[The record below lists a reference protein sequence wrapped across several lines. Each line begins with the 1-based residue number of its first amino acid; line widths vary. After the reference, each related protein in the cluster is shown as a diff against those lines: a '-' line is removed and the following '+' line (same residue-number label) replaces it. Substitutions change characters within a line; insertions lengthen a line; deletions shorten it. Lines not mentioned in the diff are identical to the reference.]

1 MSLSVIPSALLI
13 PPLNLVP
20 LGLFGT
26 LAGLRWPRFGRA
38 VSGLAAVGLFVLSL
52 PGVSASLLASLELGL
67 PRDIPAG
74 ADPPGAIVV
83 LSADAGYGA
92 EGGILPGSGI
102 GAITLDRMR
111 GGAVLQREVR
121 LPLLVTGGPLEDGAA
136 PIADQM
142 AESLRED
149 FSARVKWVEPRAED
163 TWQNAEYSA
172 ALLRGD
178 GVHAVYLV
186 TSAWHMRRSLMAFRH
201 FGIAATPAPLRFD
214 RWPRW
219 EIDTFVP
226 HISSLLI
233 SYYALHE
240 WIGCVYYAWRG

>member
-1 MSLSVIPSALLI
+1 MSLSTIPSALLI
-13 PPLNLVP
+13 PPLNLVSAAV
-20 LGLFGT
+20 LGTIAWF
-26 LAGLRWPRFGRA
+26 RWPRFGRA
-38 VSGLAAVGLFVLSL
+38 LSGLAAIGLFVFSL
-52 PGVSASLLASLELGL
+52 PATSQSLIASLEAGL
-67 PRDIPAG
+67 PRDLAAP

-83 LSADAGYGA
+83 LSADAAYGGP
-92 EGGILPGSGI
+92 GGVLPGSGI

-201 FGIAATPAPLRFD
+201 LGIAATPAPLRFD